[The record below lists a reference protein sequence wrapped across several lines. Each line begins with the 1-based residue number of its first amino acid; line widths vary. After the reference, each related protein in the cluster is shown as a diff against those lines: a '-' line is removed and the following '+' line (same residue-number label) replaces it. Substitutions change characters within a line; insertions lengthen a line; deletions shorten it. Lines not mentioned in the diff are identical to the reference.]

1 MMRDPSE
8 LISGYFDDQLSDGEL
23 GELQQWMAADADHLR
38 QFVRQSLVHSRIR
51 DLLQQ
56 REVCGL
62 AFDEMDGAIDPDRI
76 VRLLDEEEAVEL
88 RRLRAAEADARREAE
103 AAARRH
109 ELEFDRKS
117 LRVEPPR
124 TPWRWYVGA
133 AVAASLLFALSN
145 LMLPDPPLAPREPL
159 VAAAP
164 SAPPV
169 VGKVSKSLDARWQDS
184 TQSVAIGSP
193 LRAGSVALES
203 GVVEIE
209 FETGAR
215 VVIEAPATL
224 QLVSTD
230 RARLERGRVV
240 VHVPEE
246 ALGFTLLSKAASFV
260 DLGTEFGVAVS
271 DSGEASV
278 QVLDGEVALVRGGRN
293 DSKPSMMMQV
303 GAANLVSAD
312 GSHVEAIAFDRSQ
325 FIRRVPA
332 SPYELAVLKSR
343 PLFYWRLSESSD
355 GVVESSG
362 RLPARG
368 HATFGLQLG
377 VEGIHGEAGSAA
389 QMWSTHGGIDLGKID
404 ELNLRTDFTCEAWV
418 RSKPISFGGRP
429 APPQRVLS
437 TFDRGPERTGFAF
450 GVVGA
455 PWYRLPE
462 EGILAHFTVHGVY
475 DCISTVSVREDQWTH
490 LATVVN
496 STGEPSLYMNGEL
509 VGIRYRQQRDARD
522 GDDSPESWIS
532 AKDWDRPLLG
542 SPSGGPARLGKHP
555 AGSAERNAT
564 EEFQGWMS
572 DVAVYD
578 RALTAEEINLHH
590 DAVER
595 QPETDKSS
603 RP

>member
-1 MMRDPSE
+1 MRDPSE
-8 LISGYFDDQLSDGEL
+8 LASAYFDDQLSDEDL
-23 GELQQWMAADADHLR
+23 VDFQKWMAADADHVR
-38 QFVRQSLVHSRIR
+38 QFVRESLVHSRIR

-56 REVCGL
+56 RDMCGL
-62 AFDEMDGAIDPDRI
+62 AFDAIDGVVDPDRI
-76 VRLLDEEEAVEL
+76 VSLLDEEAAAERRRARDAEAAA
-88 RRLRAAEADARREAE
+88 LRAAE

-109 ELEFDRKS
+109 ELEFDRAS
-117 LRVEPPR
+117 LRVAPPQS
-124 TPWRWYVGA
+124 PWRWYAGA
-133 AVAASLLFALSN
+133 AVAASLLFVLAQWMLS
-145 LMLPDPPLAPREPL
+145 DPPLAPREPL
-159 VAAAP
+159 VAAA
-164 SAPPV
+164 SEPPV
-169 VGKVSKSLDARWQDS
+169 VGKVSKSLDARWQDPKLAAA
-184 TQSVAIGSP
+184 VGSP

-215 VVIEAPATL
+215 VVIEAPAAL

-278 QVLDGEVALVRGGRN
+278 QVLDGEVALVRGGRK
-293 DSKPSMMMQV
+293 DSQPSMMMQV

-312 GSHVEAIAFDRSQ
+312 GSRVEAIAFDRSQ

-343 PLFYWRLSESSD
+343 PLFYWRMTESGDSS
-355 GVVESSG
+355 VESSG
-362 RLPARG
+362 RLPSRG
-368 HATFGLQLG
+368 TATFGLQLG
-377 VEGIHGEAGSAA
+377 VEGVHGEAGSAA
-389 QMWSTHGGIDLGKID
+389 RMASAHGGIDLGTVS

-418 RSKPISFGGRP
+418 RSKPISFGGKP

-437 TFDRGPERTGFAF
+437 TFDHSPAPTGFAF

-455 PWYRLPE
+455 PWYRLLE
-462 EGILAHFTVHGVY
+462 DGILVHFTVHGVY
-475 DCISTVSVREDQWTH
+475 DCISTVSVREDEWTH
-490 LATVVN
+490 LATVVDSN
-496 STGEPSLYMNGEL
+496 GEPNLFINGEL
-509 VGIRYRQQRDARD
+509 VDKRYRQQHDARD
-522 GDDSPESWIS
+522 GDDSPDSWIA
-532 AKDWDRPLLG
+532 AKNWNRPLLG
-542 SPSGGPARLGKHP
+542 TPSGGPARLGKHP
-555 AGSAERNAT
+555 AGSAKRNAI

-578 RALTAEEINLHH
+578 RALPAGEIFRHY
-590 DAVER
+590 DAVVL
-595 QPETDKSS
+595 QPEPNE
-603 RP
+603 R